1 MTTVAQTVIRAPAP
15 AKLNLFLH
23 VLGQR
28 ADGYHLLQTAFTL
41 VDWQDE
47 LCFKR
52 RDDGQII
59 RLNDMPGVAPEED
72 LVVRAARLLQAHT
85 GTHLGAEIHVDKQLP
100 SGAGLGGG
108 SSDAATTL
116 MALNYLW
123 QTGLSDAELAELGVQ
138 LGADVPVF
146 IFGQDAFAQGI
157 GEELQALNLVP
168 QAYVLIQPD
177 LAIPTPAIFKSP
189 QLKRDTAEQSFAQVE
204 QGLQSMQAVNQE
216 LKQGLQS
223 RQAINQAL
231 EQGQGSPQQVL
242 GIPKEQ
248 SRTLSTSLNIR
259 YYGHNDLEKVALLLY
274 PALQHL
280 VHALHQQGW
289 PVRMTGSGSCFFLP
303 VKDIQQAHEV
313 ALQVRSWADTWQTQ
327 SADHL
332 AIKYVQVCQS
342 LQAHPIKALLG
353 V

>member
-1 MTTVAQTVIRAPAP
+1 M
-15 AKLNLFLH
+15 
-23 VLGQR
+23 
-28 ADGYHLLQTAFTL
+28 
-41 VDWQDE
+41 
-47 LCFKR
+47 
-52 RDDGQII
+52 

-72 LVVRAARLLQAHT
+72 LVVRAARLLQTHT

-116 MALNYLW
+116 MSLNYLW

-177 LAIPTPAIFKSP
+177 LAIPTPAIFKAP
-189 QLKRDTAEQSFAQVE
+189 QLKRDTVEQSFAQVE
-204 QGLQSMQAVNQE
+204 
-216 LKQGLQS
+216 QGLQS

-242 GIPKEQ
+242 GVPNEQ
-248 SRTLSTSLNIR
+248 SRTLSASLNIR

-353 V
+353 G

>member
-52 RDDGQII
+52 RDDGQIM

-72 LVVRAARLLQAHT
+72 LVVRAARLLQTHT

-116 MALNYLW
+116 MSLNYLW

-177 LAIPTPAIFKSP
+177 LVIPTPAIFKAP
-189 QLKRDTAEQSFAQVE
+189 QLKRDTVEQSFAQVE
-204 QGLQSMQAVNQE
+204 
-216 LKQGLQS
+216 QGLQS

-242 GIPKEQ
+242 GVPNEQ
-248 SRTLSTSLNIR
+248 SRTLSASLNIR

-353 V
+353 G

>member
-52 RDDGQII
+52 RDDGQIM

-72 LVVRAARLLQAHT
+72 LVVRAARLLQTHT

-116 MALNYLW
+116 MSLNYLW

-177 LAIPTPAIFKSP
+177 LAIPTPAIFKAP
-189 QLKRDTAEQSFAQVE
+189 QLKRDTVEQSFAQVE
-204 QGLQSMQAVNQE
+204 
-216 LKQGLQS
+216 QGLQS

-242 GIPKEQ
+242 GVPNEQ
-248 SRTLSTSLNIR
+248 SRTLSASLNIR

-274 PALQHL
+274 PALQYLFH
-280 VHALHQQGW
+280 G
-289 PVRMTGSGSCFFLP
+289 
-303 VKDIQQAHEV
+303 
-313 ALQVRSWADTWQTQ
+313 
-327 SADHL
+327 
-332 AIKYVQVCQS
+332 
-342 LQAHPIKALLG
+342 
-353 V
+353 